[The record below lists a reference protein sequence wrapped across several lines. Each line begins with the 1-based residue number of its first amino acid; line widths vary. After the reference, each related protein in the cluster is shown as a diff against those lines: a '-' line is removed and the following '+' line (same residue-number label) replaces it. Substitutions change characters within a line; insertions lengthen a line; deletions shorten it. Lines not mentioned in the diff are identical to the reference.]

1 MWRSVQTLWRYLLGP
16 RNTRKHLDLK
26 GVTESELIAPAD
38 ADLWM
43 VSEAGFTNKAE
54 KLRTLCL
61 LLITICPDEVLSEH
75 LQTKQEASCCS
86 RSLIVEQKEKEQR
99 PESMLFRWPRRSE
112 QWWPSRGSPA
122 HHGSMNLMNERVF
135 HVENCSC
142 NHKHKCYGKVIGVI
156 TGMGSDSGAFPEHK
170 VSSANISMET
180 PRTLTCSDTHHTRN
194 TFTPSHS
201 AYSRTC

>member
-1 MWRSVQTLWRYLLGP
+1 MPPVNHHRPRWGFVRTSADQTRSVLLQLLTHCRAERKRATAWKYAVQLASAVRAVTAEP
-16 RNTRKHLDLK
+16 R
-26 GVTESELIAPAD
+26 I
-38 ADLWM
+38 
-43 VSEAGFTNKAE
+43 
-54 KLRTLCL
+54 
-61 LLITICPDEVLSEH
+61 
-75 LQTKQEASCCS
+75 
-86 RSLIVEQKEKEQR
+86 
-99 PESMLFRWPRRSE
+99 
-112 QWWPSRGSPA
+112 PA

-156 TGMGSDSGAFPEHK
+156 TGMGSDSGAFPEHN

>member
-1 MWRSVQTLWRYLLGP
+1 MHIYVCLRQATEAVDMYQMWRSVQTLWRYLLGP

-112 QWWPSRGSPA
+112 Q
-122 HHGSMNLMNERVF
+122 
-135 HVENCSC
+135 
-142 NHKHKCYGKVIGVI
+142 
-156 TGMGSDSGAFPEHK
+156 
-170 VSSANISMET
+170 
-180 PRTLTCSDTHHTRN
+180 
-194 TFTPSHS
+194 
-201 AYSRTC
+201 